1 MEDLSSGRAGDTTHN
16 KHRPFV
22 YWCSGSHGVRFLPRG
37 YERFG
42 PVLTSPNPQA
52 VRAREWLREYE
63 AGQRIVRL
71 AESLTVKE
79 IKAAARIISQWAS

>member
-1 MEDLSSGRAGDTTHN
+1 MEDLSSGRSGDTTHN

-22 YWCSGSHGVRFLPRG
+22 YWCSGSHGVRFLPWG

-52 VRAREWLREYE
+52 VRAREWLREYQYWQDIADTE
-63 AGQRIVRL
+63 VPKSAFAAFI
-71 AESLTVKE
+71 KE
-79 IKAAARIISQWAS
+79 LSRG